1 MTIPASINISLRFH
15 LRYKF
20 CSYSH
25 LPEVEAVDDRPL
37 VPVAADAELLVSEFD
52 VAREKL
58 RTLCFNLLV
67 AGGIVGSSNS
77 SSLSLPLSDM
87 LQFSCS

>member
-1 MTIPASINISLRFH
+1 M
-15 LRYKF
+15 
-20 CSYSH
+20 
-25 LPEVEAVDDRPL
+25 DDRPL

-58 RTLCFNLLV
+58 RTPCFNLLV

-87 LQFSCS
+87 LQL